1 MKMCKARFRCRLLS
15 NVILQG
21 QSTVGQLQRSID
33 FIPGNTFLGI
43 MARKYDSYSKE
54 QQMNLFHNGTVR
66 YGDAHPVG
74 YGGNIRSLKIPAS
87 LYYPKLKGM
96 EGGLYI
102 HHIYNRAMDNEDDG
116 RPQQLKQCRNGFYVF
131 DVSKSEMSLVDLDK
145 TLSLKSAYDRERRAS
160 EDNKMYI
167 YESLKSGAEFLF
179 EVDFDD
185 EALRNIIVDGLTG
198 SHFIGRSRTAQ
209 FGHIEITDCDYQDI
223 PSNNMTEGGE
233 YVTVYADGRLIF
245 LDDHHTTTLR
255 PTSEQLGII
264 GGKIDWSKSQIRTFQ
279 YAPWNGKR
287 QAYDTD
293 RCGIEKGSVFVVK
306 TDSPQH
312 DLMSTYIG
320 SYQNEGF
327 GKIIY
332 NPDFLQYDK
341 TTNGKCRYAITS
353 IKEQVGALDEHAS
366 EVSPLVKHL
375 MRAKD
380 EDKTLSFIYK
390 EVNNFIV
397 RYSEYYYDN
406 PNIKEKESFASQ
418 WGQIREMAKKANGD
432 SDLKSDINDY
442 LNKTERR
449 KAKWSENQRLN
460 KLNQFIDSICE
471 YQGTAVVNNNEVVRT
486 ALLNLSIEIAK
497 KSREHQNMNR
507 K

>member
-1 MKMCKARFRCRLLS
+1 MKMCKVRFRCRLLS

-66 YGDAHPVG
+66 YGDAHPVAC
-74 YGGNIRSLKIPAS
+74 GGSIRSLKIPAS

-96 EGGLYI
+96 EGGLFI
-102 HHIYNRAMDNEDDG
+102 HHIYNRGMDKEDDG

-131 DVSKSEMSLVDLDK
+131 DVSKNEMSLVDLDK

-167 YESLKSGAEFLF
+167 YESLKTGAEFLF

-185 EALRNIIVDGLTG
+185 EALRGIIVDGLTG

-209 FGHIEITDCDYQDI
+209 FGHIEITDCEYQDI
-223 PSNNMTEGGE
+223 PSNSMTEGAE
-233 YVTVYADGRLIF
+233 HVTVYADGRLIF
-245 LDDHHTTTLR
+245 LDDHYATTLR
-255 PTSEQLGII
+255 PTSEQLGIK
-264 GGKIDWSKSQIRTFQ
+264 GGEIDWSKSQIRTFQ

-306 TDSPQH
+306 SNGHQY
-312 DLMSTYIG
+312 DLTSTYIG

-327 GKIIY
+327 GKVIY
-332 NPDFLQYDK
+332 NPDFLQYDQ

-353 IKEQVGALDEHAS
+353 ITEQVGTSDEQTGGTS
-366 EVSPLVKHL
+366 LLVKHL
-375 MRAKD
+375 IKAKD
-380 EDKTLSFIYK
+380 EDKILSFIYK

-397 RYSEYYYDN
+397 SYFEYYYDS
-406 PNIKEKESFASQ
+406 PNTKERESFASQ
-418 WGQIREMAKKANGD
+418 WGQIREMAKKSKGD
-432 SDLKSDINDY
+432 SDLKKDIEDFLKNT
-442 LNKTERR
+442 KARE
-449 KAKWSENQRLN
+449 AKWNENQRLT
-460 KLNQFIDSICE
+460 KLNQFIDKIRD
-471 YQGTAVVNNNEVVRT
+471 YQGRNVITANEMVRT
-486 ALLNLSIEIAK
+486 ALLNLSIEMAK
-497 KSREHQNMNR
+497 KSREHQNKIR